1 MNVSAV
7 ICARSS
13 LRHSFLAT
21 LLLAAEPASIR
32 AEDPG
37 KAKENTASQVP
48 TFEAVIRPL
57 LQTKCWRCHGE
68 ESRKGEL
75 DLRTP
80 AGILKGGESGIVI
93 AAGKPD
99 QSLLYE
105 KVHKGEMP
113 PKKKDP
119 LSELEISAIRRWI
132 EGGASFG
139 DDAASTPPE
148 VTQHDIVPILLLR
161 CAVCHGARKQDGELD
176 LRSRAAMLR
185 GGKSGPALVPGKPEE
200 TLMLKRIQAEECP
213 PRLRLIEATVKPM
226 EADEVSKLTRWIA
239 LGAPEIPDEADLT
252 GTSADPL
259 VHKEDREFWSF
270 RPPQPVTIPRVAHP
284 DRVRNPIDAFVLQK
298 LE

>member
-1 MNVSAV
+1 MNESAV

-13 LRHSFLAT
+13 LRHSFLAMM
-21 LLLAAEPASIR
+21 LVAAEPASIR
-32 AEDPG
+32 AEDSG

-93 AAGKPD
+93 VAGKPD

-139 DDAASTPPE
+139 DAAASIPPD

-176 LRSRAAMLR
+176 
-185 GGKSGPALVPGKPEE
+185 
-200 TLMLKRIQAEECP
+200 
-213 PRLRLIEATVKPM
+213 
-226 EADEVSKLTRWIA
+226 
-239 LGAPEIPDEADLT
+239 
-252 GTSADPL
+252 
-259 VHKEDREFWSF
+259 
-270 RPPQPVTIPRVAHP
+270 
-284 DRVRNPIDAFVLQK
+284 
-298 LE
+298 